1 MDSSETT
8 ARTGTS
14 GNVLQNW
21 ILRFFGYTFQSAHH
35 AVATGLLL
43 ILAWVA
49 INNVITGEY
58 TIEQFVRQ
66 LILGLSQ
73 GSIYALIALGYTLV
87 YGILFM
93 INFAH
98 GEVFTAGAFAGFF
111 ALHAIDEAGW
121 LQDYVVLALI
131 LAFCS
136 AVIVSVVI
144 AFLLERIAYRP
155 LRTAP
160 RLVPLITAIGA
171 SVTLQQLFARLFGTS
186 ARRYPD
192 VSLYVLPGVFKDLE
206 KCRTKDGVEVCY
218 RGLDLIRGIYEVDI
232 LGMTLRLR
240 PVNFLVFFISLL
252 MMLGL
257 WFFIQR
263 TKTGKAMRAVAEDKP
278 TAQLMGIN
286 IDRVIVT
293 TFVLGAALA
302 GAGAVL
308 FALVPGNGQISFGMG
323 FTPGIKA
330 FTAAVVG
337 GIGNVPGAMFGGL
350 FLGIM
355 EATGPS
361 LFGLDNQLKDVVAF
375 SMLVFVL
382 IFRPTGIIG
391 EVLTEKKA

>member
-1 MDSSETT
+1 MDSFQTETPT
-8 ARTGTS
+8 PKQDRAFSWVFRFVAFATQSSYHAVSTGILILLAYIAL
-14 GNVLQNW
+14 GNVIQ
-21 ILRFFGYTFQSAHH
+21 
-35 AVATGLLL
+35 
-43 ILAWVA
+43 
-49 INNVITGEY
+49 GEY

-98 GEVFTAGAFAGFF
+98 GEVFTAGAYAGFF
-111 ALHAIDEAGW
+111 SLHAMEESGLLADHT
-121 LQDYVVLALI
+121 VVAL
-131 LAFCS
+131 LLTFFA
-136 AVIVSVVI
+136 AVIASVMV
-144 AFLLERIAYRP
+144 AFFLERIAYRP
-155 LRTAP
+155 LRSAP

-171 SVTLQQLFARLFGTS
+171 SVTLQQLFLRLFGSS

-192 VSLYVLPGVFKDLE
+192 VSLYIMPKVFSGLE
-206 KCRTKDGVEVCY
+206 KCRTVAGEEVCY
-218 RGLDLIRGIYEVDI
+218 QGLDIIRGIYEVNV

-240 PVNFLVFFISLL
+240 PINFLVFFISLT
-252 MMLGL
+252 MMLSL

-293 TFVLGAALA
+293 TFVLGAAMA

-308 FALVPGNGQISFGMG
+308 FALIPGNGQVSFGMG

-350 FLGIM
+350 FLGVV
-355 EATGPS
+355 ESTGPS
-361 LFGLDNQLKDVVAF
+361 MLGMDNQLKDVVAF
-375 SMLVFVL
+375 SMLVFIL

-391 EVLTEKKA
+391 EALSEEKA